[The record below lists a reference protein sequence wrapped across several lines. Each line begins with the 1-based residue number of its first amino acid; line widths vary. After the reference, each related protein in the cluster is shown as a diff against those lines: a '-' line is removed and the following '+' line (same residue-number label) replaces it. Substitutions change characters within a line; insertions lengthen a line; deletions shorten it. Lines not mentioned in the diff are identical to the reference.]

1 MNPDALVEAFNLPDK
16 ARVRR
21 WIQKKALS
29 EQVTGT
35 QDRRLIEAGI
45 ERLDWLATLSPATIG
60 VAAQSGEADVVSEIQ
75 LLALTARKEP
85 SRRLLDVIHRAIPYP
100 VVLASTWPG
109 GAMPR
114 LSLLARHHAIVLAFA
129 LDLDPTPAS
138 RAFLAS
144 LDLAGLPRT
153 GLAAL
158 YDGIV
163 ERAEA
168 LWAARV
174 SGGAFRLAQG
184 VEEVER
190 RSKAIDAYRIAEIF
204 WRSKRS
210 TAKIEKRLAHAVA
223 LGEEVRQAKA
233 AMDVAAAALR

>member
-35 QDRRLIEAGI
+35 QDRKLIEARI

-60 VAAQSGEADVVSEIQ
+60 VAAQSCEADVVSEIQ
-75 LLALTARKEP
+75 LLALSVRKEP

-100 VVLASTWPG
+100 VVLTSTWPG

-114 LSLLARHHAIVLAFA
+114 LSLMARHHLMVSSFA
-129 LDLDPTPAS
+129 LDLDHSPACL
-138 RAFLAS
+138 AFLAS
-144 LDLAGLPRT
+144 LDLALLPRS

-158 YDGIV
+158 YDGV
-163 ERAEA
+163 AERAEA
-168 LWAARV
+168 LWAARIC
-174 SGGAFRLAQG
+174 GGAFRLAQG
-184 VEEVER
+184 GDEAQQ
-190 RSKAIDAYRIAEIF
+190 RSTAIEAYRIAETL

-210 TAKIEKRLAHAVA
+210 TAKAEKRLARAVA

-233 AMDVAAAALR
+233 AMEVAAAALR